1 MLGLDAR
8 GIYPACHNARR
19 DLRMENRQ
27 NKDCLQ
33 ALAGI
38 HEEICKLIFLSVPV
52 PRWKK
57 AIYLVQ
63 TNPEGDAL
71 SYEYVY
77 VLDDG
82 TELRN
87 LYPETKLGD
96 QIRALVR
103 QQIKVTQQAKQNW
116 FRMALIVSDDGT
128 WSIDFSYRDGY
139 EVGDVG
145 NWGLIGETW
154 RERI

>member
-1 MLGLDAR
+1 
-8 GIYPACHNARR
+8 
-19 DLRMENRQ
+19 MENSQ
-27 NKDCLQ
+27 NQDYLQ

-38 HEEICKLIFLSVPV
+38 HEEICKLIFLSVPA

-63 TNPEGDAL
+63 TNPDGDAL

-87 LYPETKLGD
+87 LYPESGLGG
-96 QIRALVR
+96 QIRTLVR
-103 QQIKVTQQAKQNW
+103 QQIRVTRQAKQNW
-116 FRMALIVSDDGT
+116 FRMTLIVSNNGT
-128 WSIDFSYRDGY
+128 WSIDFNYRDGY

-145 NWGLIGETW
+145 NWDLIGETW
-154 RERI
+154 REQV